1 MINKLIRGKIIRKY
15 KIRDRYQHI
24 VVDGTGLVTSYEY
37 VIGLDYEKEK
47 INAIKYIDT
56 KKDIEFVYIT
66 YLPIT
71 NKNIKK
77 HQKCRRK
84 QIEDRK

>member
-1 MINKLIRGKIIRKY
+1 MKKK
-15 KIRDRYQHI
+15 
-24 VVDGTGLVTSYEY
+24 
-37 VIGLDYEKEK
+37 K